1 MRCAHYDMD
10 QELLQTVYGAVII
23 AKLMYA
29 SSAWWGS
36 PPQQTGNAWS
46 LSSVVLDV
54 PGYITLTGRQL
65 LSLLRMQMTHYLVQ
79 LPVLPIIFSMS
90 FYPNIPII
98 HITLDQGPIV
108 SNSLPSMMIV
118 ILLTECFLDRPTRYL
133 CDC

>member
-1 MRCAHYDMD
+1 MTSNYKTHAPFTG
-10 QELLQTVYGAVII
+10 TVMPIRQLTCMHPVRGED
-23 AKLMYA
+23 
-29 SSAWWGS
+29 S

-46 LSSVVLDV
+46 FLRRARRSML
-54 PGYITLTGRQL
+54 YHTNRL

-79 LPVLPIIFSMS
+79 LPVLPIISMS
-90 FYPNIPII
+90 LYPNIPII

-118 ILLTECFLDRPTRYL
+118 ILLTECFLERPARYL